1 MAENDSATTTTI
13 GDAEDETFLD
23 LTNKPHPEGIGIT
36 FRLNPALEVRQS
48 LRQELLSNLIHA
60 LSLFWLWINVLV
72 SLWHHSL
79 GSMIQELILVNNHL
93 SSISGLEPL
102 TKLQV

>member
-60 LSLFWLWINVLV
+60 LSLCFGC
-72 SLWHHSL
+72 
-79 GSMIQELILVNNHL
+79 GSMCWYHCGITRWDQ
-93 SSISGLEPL
+93 
-102 TKLQV
+102 